1 MAKTTNDSMSEKGIL
16 IVGLGPGDPGLL
28 TRAAWEALSGAHE
41 IWVRTARHPT
51 VEALAHL
58 PWRSFDS
65 LYEGR
70 ERFEEVYAAIV
81 SEVLE
86 LGRRPGGV
94 VYAVPGDPHMG
105 EATVE
110 MLRVR
115 AGQADLAVRCLPG
128 VSFLEPTLHLLGLD
142 GLGGVALADAVE
154 LAMLHHPPFPPSAHA
169 IVAQLYSPEVAS
181 DVKLV
186 LMNQYPET
194 HPVHVVWHAG
204 LAEARTTCL
213 PLFELDRFA
222 ELDHLSSLYVPPLEA
237 SAVEEFQETVAHLR
251 APEGCPWD
259 REQTHLSLRAHL
271 QEEAYE
277 VLDALDR
284 QDAHGLREEL
294 GDLLLQIVLQAQIA
308 AEGGE
313 FRLADVV
320 HDINTKIVRRHP
332 HVFGG
337 VKVDDVG
344 EVLSNWEAIKA
355 DERSAKGESGQ
366 GLLNGL
372 PLGLPALLQADLI
385 QQRASRVGFDWRELR
400 GVLDKVQEEIVEVQ
414 AADDEDRRAAEV
426 GDLLFAVVN
435 LARWLKVEPESAL
448 REANARFRRRFE
460 WMEAEASRRGTS
472 LGDLGLTELDSM
484 WEEAKRREI

>member
-1 MAKTTNDSMSEKGIL
+1 MTSTRETHSGGGL
-16 IVGLGPGDPGLL
+16 TVVGLGPGDSQLL
-28 TRAAWEALSGAHE
+28 TRAAWEALNAADE

-51 VEALAHL
+51 VEALPNL

-65 LYEGR
+65 LYEAR
-70 ERFEEVYAAIV
+70 DRFEDVYDDIV
-81 SEVLE
+81 RRVIE
-86 LGRRPGGV
+86 LARRPRGV
-94 VYAVPGDPHMG
+94 VYAVPGDPHVG

-110 MLRVR
+110 MLRAR
-115 AGQADLAVRCLPG
+115 AAEEGLALRCLPG
-128 VSFLEPTLHLLGLD
+128 VSFLEPTLHLLGVD
-142 GLGGVALADAVE
+142 GLNGVVLADAVE
-154 LAMLHHPPFPPSAHA
+154 LALLHHPPFPPSAHA
-169 IVAQLYSPEVAS
+169 ILAQIYSSEVAS

-186 LMNQYPET
+186 LMNQYPES
-194 HPVHVVWHAG
+194 HPVQLVQHAG
-204 LAEARTTCL
+204 LAEARVARL

-222 ELDHLSSLYVPPLEA
+222 GLDHLCSLYVPPLA
-237 SAVEEFQETVAHLR
+237 GSAVEQFQETVAHLR

-259 REQTHLSLRAHL
+259 REQTHLSLRSHM

-284 QDAHGLREEL
+284 QDPEALREEL
-294 GDLLLQIVLQAQIA
+294 GDLLLQIVLQSQIA

-320 HDINTKIVRRHP
+320 HDINAKIVRRHP

-337 VKVDDVG
+337 VKVEGVG
-344 EVLSNWEAIKA
+344 EVLTNWEAIKA
-355 DERSAKGESGQ
+355 DERSAKGDDHQ

-385 QQRASRVGFDWRELR
+385 TQRAARVGFDWRDVQGVLQKVDEELR
-400 GVLDKVQEEIVEVQ
+400 EVQ
-414 AADDEDRRAAEV
+414 SAQDDRQRAAEV

-435 LARWLKVEPESAL
+435 LARWLTVEPESAL

-460 WMEAEASRRGTS
+460 WMETEARRRGVVLS
-472 LGDLGLTELDSM
+472 ELGLEQLDEM
-484 WEEAKRREI
+484 WNEAKRQGM